1 MPNKLKA
8 LDTTPPH
15 PASTGRRFALHS
27 ACWQP
32 ASSTAVSHPPGVGLV
47 TPLCQ
52 TRCVSGFHSSVQV
65 HILFDPAAS
74 FPPSSS
80 STAVLTSSWTKQ
92 HVFPFDDVT
101 TGSWRGSQTSP
112 GCCHHSHLLQS
123 AALTASSAPPAS
135 SLSPLHAQLWP
146 YLDLCTATLLWLSP
160 LWAFCTISL
169 YVIPHD
175 KLFTC
180 Q

>member
-15 PASTGRRFALHS
+15 PASTGRHFALRS

-65 HILFDPAAS
+65 HVLFDPAAS

-92 HVFPFDDVT
+92 HVFRFDDVT

-123 AALTASSAPPAS
+123 AAQTASSSPPPPPCPHFTLS
-135 SLSPLHAQLWP
+135 FGHIWISVLPHFSGSLS
-146 YLDLCTATLLWLSP
+146 
-160 LWAFCTISL
+160 FL
-169 YVIPHD
+169 YYFFVRYSSW
-175 KLFTC
+175 
-180 Q
+180 

>member
-15 PASTGRRFALHS
+15 PASTGRHFALHS

-65 HILFDPAAS
+65 HVLFDPAAS
-74 FPPSSS
+74 FPPSSF

-92 HVFPFDDVT
+92 HVFRFDDVT

-123 AALTASSAPPAS
+123 AAQTASSAPR
-135 SLSPLHAQLWP
+135 
-146 YLDLCTATLLWLSP
+146 LLPVPTSRSAL
-160 LWAFCTISL
+160 AIFGSL
-169 YVIPHD
+169 YCHTSLALPTLSFLYYFFVRYSSW
-175 KLFTC
+175 
-180 Q
+180 